1 MSTHDNKAL
10 LQRIYADL
18 AEGNSRSFVEAMAD
32 NFRWVIA
39 GSSRWSR
46 TFEGKQAVMTQLFGA
61 LRATIADRVRTSATR
76 FIADGDQVVVEARG
90 NNLTH
95 AGVPYRNSYCM
106 IYTVR
111 DGKLV
116 EMVEYMDT
124 DLALKVLGD
133 PAELIA

>member
-18 AEGNSRSFVEAMAD
+18 AEGSSRSFVEAMAD

-39 GSSRWSR
+39 GSSRWPPSFDA
-46 TFEGKQAVMTQLFGA
+46 TPGVMPPLCGA
-61 LRATIADRVRTSATR
+61 RRATIADRVRTSATR

-90 NNLTH
+90 NNVTR